1 MNTRSIIYEFAILE
15 HAAYFCVG
23 YIKRCCIKVLLVRSG
38 MNPKRCFIS
47 FLSVFLYADVWFRYM
62 EPKITLFPNIKFG
75 AELTLEI
82 LKLRTKDLSEPNL
95 ICRRSWPSYR
105 TYILR
110 RSNLGRTSIIPVP
123 KFSCRC
129 SPVPNIGWSDSD
141 PIRIIIFAKIKKI
154 PGSFLWR
161 SYRNRTSTK
170 IL

>member
-15 HAAYFCVG
+15 HAYTAYFCPG

-47 FLSVFLYADVWFRYM
+47 FLSVFLYA
-62 EPKITLFPNIKFG
+62 
-75 AELTLEI
+75 
-82 LKLRTKDLSEPNL
+82 DLSEPNL

-123 KFSCRC
+123 KFSCRS
-129 SPVPNIGWSDSD
+129 SPVPNIGWSNSD
-141 PIRIIIFAKIKKI
+141 PISIIIFAKIKKS

>member
-1 MNTRSIIYEFAILE
+1 MKRIIWVDLQENGYFWCGYINHKKISYMNTRSIIYEFAILE

-47 FLSVFLYADVWFRYM
+47 FLSVFLYADVWVRYM

-110 RSNLGRTSIIPVP
+110 RSNLGRTSIILVP
-123 KFSCRC
+123 KFSCRS
-129 SPVPNIGWSDSD
+129 SPVPNIGSHKYHD
-141 PIRIIIFAKIKKI
+141 
-154 PGSFLWR
+154 LC
-161 SYRNRTSTK
+161 
-170 IL
+170 